1 MKLWEWAKE
10 NAMGIVSWVFAAYFF
25 YAFHLHVCFPPT
37 EEITQTGFVYL
48 IVFTLFLLAPFAK
61 RFKLGSILEWEAK
74 IKELKQEVKDTR
86 EESRQ
91 LFNVLN
97 ATINTIS
104 NTLTNNVNVYMPG
117 YQERERAR
125 EDIQFYDSR
134 VNTNTI
140 NELINEFRRGDDD
153 LVMPLARVRIE
164 LEHLLREILGKR
176 TASVDL
182 RNKNRKFYSAGSL
195 FRIFLKEYP
204 DYKHLGSS
212 FDYVLRL
219 CNAAIHGQVLDKDQA
234 FEALEMGAKIISV
247 LKEINGN
254 NA

>member
-1 MKLWEWAKE
+1 MKLWEWAK
-10 NAMGIVSWVFAAYFF
+10 NNIMGIVSWALAAYFF

-37 EEITQTGFVYL
+37 KEINQTGFVYL
-48 IVFTLFLLAPFAK
+48 IVFILFLLLPFAK
-61 RFKLGSILEWEAK
+61 RVKLGSVLEWEAK

-97 ATINTIS
+97 TTINTIS

-125 EDIQFYDSR
+125 EDIQFYDNR
-134 VNTNTI
+134 VNRNAVDD
-140 NELINEFRRGDDD
+140 LINEFWRGDDD
-153 LVMPLARVRIE
+153 LIMPLARVRIE
-164 LEHLLREILGKR
+164 IERHLREILGKR
-176 TASVDL
+176 TISEDL
-182 RNKNRKFYSAGSL
+182 RGKGRKFYSAGSL

-219 CNAAIHGQVLDKDQA
+219 CNAAIHGQVLDDDQA
-234 FEALEMGAKIISV
+234 LEALEMGAKIISV
-247 LKEINGN
+247 LRGINGN